1 MIKVLLVE
9 DEPTLACIIRDTLS
23 EQGFSVRMACD
34 GEEALPLIDASCLD
48 VIVADVMMP
57 RMDGFEMLK
66 RMRRNGNQTPVL
78 LLTARS
84 AVSDVVEGF
93 ELGANDYLRKPFSM
107 QELIVRIKALAGRA
121 HVAADKTA
129 GRQHSEQIRIG
140 DYLFAPLPQTL
151 THADGTTVEL
161 SHRESEILHRLCSDT
176 GRVVETR
183 SLLIELW
190 GNDNYFNTRSLHVF
204 ITKLRHHLRRDSSIR
219 IINVRGIGYKMVCPP
234 SIPLF

>member
-34 GEEALPLIDASCLD
+34 GEEALPLIDASCPD

-121 HVAADKTA
+121 HVAADKIA

-151 THADGTTVEL
+151 TYADGTTVEL

-183 SLLIELW
+183 SLLVELW

-234 SIPLF
+234 SIPLL